1 MSDLKK
7 LYNEKLATELKKELS
22 LHSVMAVPTLSK
34 ITLNMCVSDS
44 INDRK
49 ALDKAIEEMH
59 LLSGQKPVV
68 TRVRKSIAGFKI
80 REGYPIGCKVTLRK
94 EMMWNFLEKI
104 IHVCLP
110 RVRDFR
116 GMSNKSFDKFGN
128 YSFGIKEQII
138 FPEIDFDKIEKIRG
152 LDVILS
158 IKRSNKANS
167 YEMLKKL
174 GFPFKASK

>member
-1 MSDLKK
+1 
-7 LYNEKLATELKKELS
+7 
-22 LHSVMAVPTLSK
+22 
-34 ITLNMCVSDS
+34 
-44 INDRK
+44 
-49 ALDKAIEEMH
+49 
-59 LLSGQKPVV
+59 
-68 TRVRKSIAGFKI
+68 
-80 REGYPIGCKVTLRK
+80 
-94 EMMWNFLEKI
+94 
-104 IHVCLP
+104 
-110 RVRDFR
+110 
-116 GMSNKSFDKFGN
+116 MSNKSFDKFGN